1 MSTLYEMSLAA
12 QNLLDML
19 TDEEID
25 EQTFN
30 DTLEAMGA
38 AEKVESTCKVIGC
51 LTADVEMFKKEIERC
66 QKRKKTIENN
76 IKWLKE
82 ALLNF
87 YISSGEKQLKAGTST
102 VSSRKSKA
110 VEITNSDLIPSEF
123 VVFEPTI
130 NKSEIKK
137 RLTAGE
143 KVQGAELTERVS
155 VQIR

>member
-1 MSTLYEMSLAA
+1 MSTLYELSLAA
-12 QNLLDML
+12 QNLLDLL

-38 AEKVESTCKVIGC
+38 AEKVENTCKVIGC

-76 IKWLKE
+76 IKWLKQ

-87 YISSGEKQLKAGTST
+87 YISSGEKQLKAGTFT

-110 VEITNSDLIPSEF
+110 VEIINSDLIPSEF

>member
-1 MSTLYEMSLAA
+1 MPTLYEMSLAA
-12 QNLLDML
+12 QNLLDLL

-30 DTLEAMGA
+30 DTLEAMGT
-38 AEKVESTCKVIGC
+38 AEKVENTCKVIGC
-51 LTADVEMFKKEIERC
+51 LTADAEMFKKEIERC

-76 IKWLKE
+76 IKWLKQ

-87 YISSGEKQLKAGTST
+87 YISSGEKQLKAGIFT
-102 VSSRKSKA
+102 VSSRKSKV
-110 VEITNSDLIPSEF
+110 VEITNLDLIPPEF

-130 NKSEIKK
+130 KKSEIKK
-137 RLTAGE
+137 RFAAGE
-143 KVQGAELTERVS
+143 SVQGAELTERVS